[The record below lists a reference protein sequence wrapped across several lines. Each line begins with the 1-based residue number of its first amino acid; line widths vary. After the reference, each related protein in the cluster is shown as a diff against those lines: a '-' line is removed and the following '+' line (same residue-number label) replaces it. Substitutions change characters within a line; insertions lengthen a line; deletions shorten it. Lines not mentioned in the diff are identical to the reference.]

1 MATRGCISAHGQYP
15 PAAEVGLDRHLSRI
29 PRKMLTSFG
38 RFASGNDV
46 INCMIVPCSIHG
58 ETIIKSYEDL
68 AAPINGN
75 RFGCLNCFHSTTSR
89 QKFYRS
95 RQYVPDFCAVGTE
108 RVEGRTLS
116 ILVRSTPEGTR
127 STLTATLE
135 PRYIPPHTSALPPLP
150 DGDSP
155 IVFTSSVIA
164 YEDGNNLC
172 SRHIFLSITE
182 NLSRW

>member
-1 MATRGCISAHGQYP
+1 
-15 PAAEVGLDRHLSRI
+15 
-29 PRKMLTSFG
+29 MLTNFG
-38 RFASGNDV
+38 RFVSGNDV
-46 INCMIVPCSIHG
+46 INSMTVPCAIHG

-89 QKFYRS
+89 QKFYHS
-95 RQYVPDFCAVGTE
+95 RQYVPDFRAVE
-108 RVEGRTLS
+108 NVQVEGRTLS
-116 ILVRSTPEGTR
+116 VSTLEGTR
-127 STLTATLE
+127 KTLSATLE
-135 PRYIPPHTSALPPLP
+135 PRYTPRHTSALPPVP

-155 IVFTSSVIA
+155 ILFSSSVIA

-172 SRHIFLSITE
+172 LQHIFRSITE